1 MSLAIVVMLVS
12 TLVYSISY
20 VLQHKGTVAS
30 MQTTGQSGVKQLIK
44 HPAWLVGSIL
54 FYVAGAIHLVALSLG
69 SLAVVQ
75 PLIVTELIFIPPVAA
90 VISKIRVSRR
100 DWMWILVVSLA
111 LVVFLAVGQP
121 TEGNSQS
128 STTRWIIAVGAML
141 IAFAICMIVGRGLSA
156 TPRAAVLGIATGI
169 INALFVVAAKGA
181 FGNPEMPLLAVLI
194 ALAIFGATGGVA
206 FATYAFRSGPITVSS
221 AAMIVV
227 NPIVATAAAMF
238 LFDVQIT
245 RTPVALMIIAAS
257 VVAVALGIVQLSR
270 SQAVHGEAEHSDP
283 HHPITQPPGP
293 LPE

>member
-1 MSLAIVVMLVS
+1 MILAIVVMLVS
-12 TLVYSISY
+12 TIVYSISY

-30 MQTTGQSGVKQLIK
+30 MEATGQSGVKQLIK

-69 SLAVVQ
+69 SIAVVQ
-75 PLIVTELIFIPPVAA
+75 PLIVTELIFIPPIAA

-100 DWMWILVVSLA
+100 DWMWILIVSLSLA
-111 LVVFLAVGQP
+111 VFLVVAQP

-128 STTRWIIAVGAML
+128 STTRWIIAIGTML
-141 IAFAICMIVGRGLSA
+141 IVFAILMIVGRGLSA
-156 TPRAAVLGIATGI
+156 TPRAAVLGTATGI
-169 INALFVVAAKGA
+169 INALYVVAAKGA
-181 FGNPEMPLLAVLI
+181 MGDPGMPLLAVLI
-194 ALAIFGATGGVA
+194 ALAIFGGIGGVA

-238 LFDVQIT
+238 LFDVQVT
-245 RTPVALMIIAAS
+245 DTPVALVIIAAS
-257 VVAVALGIVQLSR
+257 VAAVALGIVQLSR
-270 SQAVHGEAEHSDP
+270 SQSVHGEAEHSDP
-283 HHPITQPPGP
+283 HHPISQPPGP